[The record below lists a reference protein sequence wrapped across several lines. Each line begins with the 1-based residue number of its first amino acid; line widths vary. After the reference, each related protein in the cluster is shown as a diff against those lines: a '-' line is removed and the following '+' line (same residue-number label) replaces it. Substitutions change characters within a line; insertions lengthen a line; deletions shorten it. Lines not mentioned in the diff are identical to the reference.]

1 MRSYLF
7 GVLLSLA
14 AAFQLAGCG
23 GSGAAGV
30 IPVAEAAPVEACP
43 SGDATAQ
50 LQAMIDS
57 AKGALQLPAC
67 VFQTSAPLVIGKPL
81 RLTGSSATVDGT
93 IIRTTADE
101 GVVIDPAVRISVA
114 MAPNKRGWWGS
125 VENLRIEPAVQGAGK
140 HALVVRVRPGF
151 FVSTWLIDRVHLGDF
166 GQAGLYLDNS
176 AGNSDGIFTGTVAR
190 SFIENGIRAELV
202 GDSITIEDNVITNGP
217 SRFSSQG
224 LPGVDIST
232 VPGAAETTIRGNNIT
247 TGGGCVRVRNGI
259 GIGILN
265 NWCES
270 AGAPAAGVI
279 GLIHLASCAEC
290 TVRDNRVQTMGGA
303 APYALALDASQLV
316 LIDSNKL
323 TAGAQGHI
331 AFVGGSTMNRMGGL
345 NRFVGGGDVLTGK
358 VSGASTGLIQ

>member
-1 MRSYLF
+1 MSRAILF
-7 GVLLSLA
+7 SLILL
-14 AAFQLAGCG
+14 LAGCG
-23 GSGAAGV
+23 GGAGAPPSV
-30 IPVAEAAPVEACP
+30 IPEAHAAPVDACP
-43 SGDATAQ
+43 IGDATAQ

-67 VFQTSAPLVIGKPL
+67 TFNTSAPLVIGKPL
-81 RLTGSSATVDGT
+81 RLTGSSATVEGT

-202 GDSITIEDNVITNGP
+202 GDSITIENNVITNGP

-232 VPGAAETTIRGNNIT
+232 VPGAAETTIQGNNIT
-247 TGGGCVRVRNGI
+247 TGGGCIRVRNGI

-270 AGAPAAGVI
+270 AGAPTAGVI

-290 TVRDNRVQTMGGA
+290 TVRDNRVQTLGGS
-303 APYALALDASQLV
+303 APYALSLDASQLV

-331 AFVGGSTMNRMGGL
+331 AFVGGSSMNRLVGL
-345 NRFVGGGDVLTGK
+345 NRFVGGGEVLTGRI
-358 VSGASTGLIQ
+358 SGADKGLLQ